1 MSTFSLAGAH
11 VLVTGATG
19 FIGSHLCERLLEL
32 DVTVRA
38 LVRDPARATWLAS
51 QGVELVHGEL
61 GDAAGLRRASEGC
74 RAVIHTAAWTG
85 TPDVP
90 ALGETINVAGTE
102 AVLAAAAAAGV
113 DRIIFFSSVAVYGV
127 NDAPVIDETA
137 ATPLV
142 GQAYPD
148 SKIRAEAV
156 VRRFASQGLD
166 TVILRPASTYGP
178 RGTAWTLNPL
188 EQIRRGRLRLLGGG
202 RGLVNL
208 GYIDNVVDGT
218 LLALTQPQAAGHT
231 YNLCDGVAITFREFY
246 GYYARMLGKRQIP
259 SVPGWVGGL
268 AVSRPGR
275 WLRRTAGRPDAGR
288 WSLHYLMNRSR
299 FAIDRLQQDL
309 GFQPYISVDEGMKR
323 TAVWLQ
329 THGYLAAQESS
340 SSVP

>member
-1 MSTFSLAGAH
+1 MNIGSLAGCRI
-11 VLVTGATG
+11 LVTGANG
-19 FIGSHLCERLLEL
+19 FIGGHVSERLLEL
-32 DVTVRA
+32 DVAVRG
-38 LVRDPARATWLAS
+38 LVRDPTRATWLAE
-51 QGVELVHGEL
+51 QGIELIRGEL
-61 GDAAGLRRASEGC
+61 GDTSTLRQAVAGC
-74 RAVIHTAAWTG
+74 TAVIHTAAWTG
-85 TPDVP
+85 TPDAP
-90 ALGETINVAGTE
+90 ALGDTINVAGTE
-102 AVLAAAAAAGV
+102 AVLTAAAAAGV
-113 DRIIFFSSVAVYGV
+113 KRFIFFSSVAVYGV

-156 VRRFASQGLD
+156 VRHWASQGLD

-218 LLALTQPQAAGHT
+218 LLALTQPQAAGQT
-231 YNLCDGVAITFREFY
+231 YNLCDGVTIPFRDFY
-246 GYYARMLGKRQIP
+246 GYYARMLGKRRIP
-259 SVPGWVGGL
+259 NVPWWVGRL
-268 AVSRPGR
+268 AVSYPGR

-299 FAIDRLQQDL
+299 FSIDKLQRDL

-323 TAVWLQ
+323 TQAWLQ
-329 THGYLAAQESS
+329 AHGYLADAVFKERR
-340 SSVP
+340 

>member
-1 MSTFSLAGAH
+1 MSLAGAS
-11 VLVTGATG
+11 VLVTGASG
-19 FIGSHLCERLLEL
+19 FIGSHICERLLEL

-38 LVRDPARATWLAS
+38 MVRDPARATWLAD
-51 QGVELVHGEL
+51 QGIEVVPGDL
-61 GDAAGLRRASEGC
+61 GDVSTLHQAAAGC
-74 RAVIHTAAWTG
+74 QAVIHTAAWTG
-85 TPDVP
+85 TPDDP
-90 ALGETINVAGTE
+90 ALGETVNVAGTE
-102 AVLAAAAAAGV
+102 AVLTAAAAAGV
-113 DRIIFFSSVAVYGV
+113 ARVIFFSSVAVYGI

-218 LLALTQPQAAGHT
+218 LLALTQPQAAGQT

-246 GYYARMLGKRQIP
+246 GYYARMLGKRRIP
-259 SVPGWVGGL
+259 SVPGWVGHL
-268 AVSRPGR
+268 AVSPGGR
-275 WLRRTAGRPDAGR
+275 WLRRAAGRPDAGR
-288 WSLHYLMNRSR
+288 WSLHYLQNRSC
-299 FAIDRLQQDL
+299 FSIDKLQHEL
-309 GFQPYISVDEGMKR
+309 GFRPYIAVDEGMKR
-323 TAVWLQ
+323 TQVWLQ
-329 THGYLAAQESS
+329 AHGYLATSETEGK
-340 SSVP
+340 